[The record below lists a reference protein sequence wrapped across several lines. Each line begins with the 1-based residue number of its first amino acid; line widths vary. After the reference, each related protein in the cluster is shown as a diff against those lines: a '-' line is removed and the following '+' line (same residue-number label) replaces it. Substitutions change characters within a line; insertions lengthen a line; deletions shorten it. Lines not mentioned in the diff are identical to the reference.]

1 LAALYFFFIL
11 LPAFFVASL
20 FLPDKVLSRQEMR
33 GVLMKT
39 FAMHPTNSSTGQAV
53 LFQASKAGLSP
64 QLLALVPGIGKL
76 TAAALDGDVILIPDH
91 LQVAQI
97 RRLVVLIPPGDID
110 EQSVARRVYQ
120 LASGSR
126 NNVLYLAMDPEGEQS
141 PFQRRQLASLA
152 SLTTGK
158 DVYSEVKLC
167 VEKTWFQALEK
178 ILAPGD
184 LLVCLADHT
193 VFNYF
198 FLRRKLGERLAG
210 QVTVPV
216 YLVNGLKVGRAPQ
229 TQRILIEAEAWI
241 SFFVLLGSF
250 FVLQAGIQRSTEK
263 PLTTILLCL
272 SILVE
277 VYFLSKI
284 NEWIG

>member
-1 LAALYFFFIL
+1 
-11 LPAFFVASL
+11 
-20 FLPDKVLSRQEMR
+20 
-33 GVLMKT
+33 MKT
-39 FAMHPTNSSTGQAV
+39 FVMHATDIPTGQA
-53 LFQASKAGLSP
+53 LPFQASKASLSP
-64 QLLALVPGIGKL
+64 QLLTLVPGIGKL
-76 TAAALDGDVILIPDH
+76 TAAALDGDVILIPDN

-97 RRLVVLIPPGDID
+97 RRLVVLIPPGYID

-126 NNVLYLAMDPEGEQS
+126 NDVLYLAMDPEGEQS
-141 PFQRRQLASLA
+141 PFQRRQLASLG

-158 DVYSEVKLC
+158 DVHTEVKLC

-178 ILAPGD
+178 ILTPGD
-184 LLVCLADHT
+184 LLVCLADHP
-193 VFNYF
+193 VFDYF

-216 YLVNGLKVGRAPQ
+216 YLVYGLKVGQAPH
-229 TQRILIEAEAWI
+229 TQQILKEVEAWI
-241 SFFVLLGSF
+241 TFFVLLGSF
-250 FVLQAGIQRSTEK
+250 FALQAGIQRSTEK

-272 SILVE
+272 SILAE
-277 VYFLSKI
+277 VYFLWKI